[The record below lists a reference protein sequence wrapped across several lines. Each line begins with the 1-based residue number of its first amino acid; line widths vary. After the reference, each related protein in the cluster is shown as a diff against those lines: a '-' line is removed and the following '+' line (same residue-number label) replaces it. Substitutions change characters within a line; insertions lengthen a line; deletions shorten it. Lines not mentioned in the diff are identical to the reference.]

1 VTSESTVP
9 AAPPVRGTRRAVAVL
24 GSVAA
29 VVLVIDA
36 VTKYLVVAML
46 SDRAPVRLLGGA
58 VYLSLTRNSGA
69 AFSLG
74 TRITFVF
81 PVVTVLV
88 IGWICWMARRL
99 RSAPWAV
106 ALGLILGGALGN
118 LADRIF
124 RAPGFLV
131 GHVID
136 FISLFNPD
144 ARYFAIFNAADSA
157 LTCGVI
163 LAILLELT
171 GRRRDGSRMPGQAPT
186 GSRSDKLRGSQA
198 PTGSRSDKLRGSG
211 AADDADD

>member
-9 AAPPVRGTRRAVAVL
+9 DAPPATAGTRAVTVL
-24 GSVAA
+24 AGTALA
-29 VVLVIDA
+29 VLVIDL
-36 VTKYLVVAML
+36 VTKYLVVAKL
-46 SDRAPVRLLGGA
+46 SDHPPVRLLGGA
-58 VYLSLTRNSGA
+58 VYLSMTRNSGA

-74 TRITFVF
+74 TSITFVF

-88 IGWICWMARRL
+88 VGWICWMARRL
-99 RSAPWAV
+99 RSAAWAA

-118 LADRIF
+118 LTDRIF

-131 GHVID
+131 GHVVD
-136 FISLFNPD
+136 FISLFSPD

-171 GRRRDGSRMPGQAPT
+171 GRRRDGSRV
-186 GSRSDKLRGSQA
+186 RG
-198 PTGSRSDKLRGSG
+198 G
-211 AADDADD
+211 AAGDADH

>member
-1 VTSESTVP
+1 MTGESTIP
-9 AAPPVRGTRRAVAVL
+9 AAPPVGATRRAVVAL
-24 GSVAA
+24 ATSAA
-29 VVLVIDA
+29 VVFAID
-36 VTKYLVVAML
+36 VVSKYLVVARL
-46 SDRAPVRLLGGA
+46 SDRPPVRLLGGA

-88 IGWICWMARRL
+88 IGWICWTARRL
-99 RSAPWAV
+99 RSALWAV
-106 ALGLILGGALGN
+106 ALGMILGGALGN

-131 GHVID
+131 GNVVD
-136 FISLFNPD
+136 FISLFSPNGQH
-144 ARYFAIFNAADSA
+144 FAIFNAADSA

-171 GRRRDGSRMPGQAPT
+171 GRRRDGGRIRRPARDGE
-186 GSRSDKLRGSQA
+186 
-198 PTGSRSDKLRGSG
+198 
-211 AADDADD
+211 AADASD

>member
-1 VTSESTVP
+1 MTTESALP
-9 AAPPVRGTRRAVAVL
+9 AAPTLRGTRRAVIVLAVT
-24 GSVAA
+24 AA
-29 VVLVIDA
+29 VVLVLDA
-36 VTKYLVVAML
+36 VSKHLIVAAL
-46 SDRAPVRLLGGA
+46 SNRGPVRLLGGL

-74 TRITFVF
+74 TSVTFVF

-88 IGWICWMARRL
+88 VGWIGWMARRL

-106 ALGLILGGALGN
+106 ALGLILGGTLGN

-124 RAPGFLV
+124 RAPGFLI
-131 GHVID
+131 GHVVD
-136 FISLFNPD
+136 FISLFGPD

-171 GRRRDGSRMPGQAPT
+171 GRRRDGSRVRGGKA
-186 GSRSDKLRGSQA
+186 GS
-198 PTGSRSDKLRGSG
+198 
-211 AADDADD
+211 ADD

>member
-1 VTSESTVP
+1 MTSESTVP
-9 AAPPVRGTRRAVAVL
+9 AAPPIRGTRRAVVVL
-24 GSVAA
+24 GGTALA
-29 VVLVIDA
+29 VLVIDL
-36 VTKYLVVAML
+36 VTKYLVVSKL
-46 SDRAPVRLLGGA
+46 SDRPPVRLLGGA

-74 TRITFVF
+74 TSITFVF

-88 IGWICWMARRL
+88 VGWICWMTRRL

-118 LADRIF
+118 LTDRVF

-136 FISLFNPD
+136 FISLFGPD

-171 GRRRDGSRMPGQAPT
+171 GRRRDGTRVQGGTA
-186 GSRSDKLRGSQA
+186 R
-198 PTGSRSDKLRGSG
+198 
-211 AADDADD
+211 DADH